1 MRALLIAVAIALLPG
16 CAHAQDGRIDRSDTP
31 DVRATA
37 NVVVQALAPNDLGD
51 WRYRWDAVSIRVS
64 RFVHWHIYAPDQRN
78 RASDAIA
85 RRNGWLDLE
94 NANVD
99 VSVFGTD
106 DAVTVLSFE
115 YPFTNLDLLDA
126 LRDAG
131 AEVSFQADYET
142 YSQYVVTPPGR
153 ATGLLTTTRTCT
165 PDGMRPAQRCQNGA
179 ELKFALE

>member
-37 NVVVQALAPNDLGD
+37 NVIVQALAPNDLGD

-64 RFVHWHIYAPDQRN
+64 RFVHWHIYAPDRRHRDN
-78 RASDAIA
+78 DAVV
-85 RRNGWLDLE
+85 RRNGWLDLA
-94 NANVD
+94 NAGVD
-99 VSVFGTD
+99 VSVSGTD
-106 DAVTVLSFE
+106 DAVTALSFE

-131 AEVSFQADYET
+131 AEVSFQADY
-142 YSQYVVTPPGR
+142 
-153 ATGLLTTTRTCT
+153 
-165 PDGMRPAQRCQNGA
+165 
-179 ELKFALE
+179 